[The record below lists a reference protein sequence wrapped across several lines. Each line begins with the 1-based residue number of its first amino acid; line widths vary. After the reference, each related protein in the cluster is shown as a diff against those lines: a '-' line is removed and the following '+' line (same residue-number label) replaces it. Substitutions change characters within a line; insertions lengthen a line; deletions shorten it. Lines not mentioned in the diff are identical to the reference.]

1 MKDKL
6 IQTSSTQ
13 SVRLPINF
21 AKDRMS
27 IETESY
33 HDSSDKKHK
42 DSAQDRSS
50 TYVGHQIADIIPDL
64 DVSVEQVEIINSNN
78 KKRSMSFTKSKIEP

>member
-6 IQTSSTQ
+6 IQKSSTQ
-13 SVRLPINF
+13 SVRLPIHF

-42 DSAQDRSS
+42 ESAQDRSS

-64 DVSVEQVEIINSNN
+64 DVSVEQIEIKI
-78 KKRSMSFTKSKIEP
+78 RSMSFTKSKIEP